1 MLYDQATG
9 ISEQAAKE
17 GSIITSSTFQRKV
30 LNKMMVI
37 RSIQSMGFTLLYM
50 DCDIILFRDPWPI
63 LSAFSARD
71 FDIVSQKDYTLNS
84 GFMLLFPTN
93 NTKTVLRR
101 AYFHMLQRAQ
111 LDQESIVF
119 AMKSTPCALHLLPE
133 RQFSNGRVFF
143 ARHQFYWD
151 RVGEDEV
158 MMHNNFIIGS
168 ENKYYRLREMRLYE
182 DDTDGYY
189 SSPTRKYLMVDAE
202 ERKRN
207 STRYLMQVAVLSR
220 MLNRT
225 FLLPTFLCPSFFSV
239 KKCNLCRNELMCF
252 KKFRSAIRGDYRAYV
267 CSSPSCYA

>member
-1 MLYDQATG
+1 
-9 ISEQAAKE
+9 
-17 GSIITSSTFQRKV
+17 
-30 LNKMMVI
+30 
-37 RSIQSMGFTLLYM
+37 
-50 DCDIILFRDPWPI
+50 
-63 LSAFSARD
+63 
-71 FDIVSQKDYTLNS
+71 
-84 GFMLLFPTN
+84 MLLFPTN

-189 SSPTRKYLMVDAE
+189 SSPTRQYLMVDAE